1 MFDDESDYFD
11 QWITRYDRFYTSGSR
26 LDREFRTS
34 RLLVLAGRTW
44 THHIDNQLRRETG
57 QSRARWQ
64 VLFSIAFA
72 EQPVTMT
79 ELCKRARVQWPT
91 MVRVVED
98 MEREG
103 LLRREENPGDRR
115 SRLLYLTPPGAE
127 IVAMIKPTL
136 DRERSQLLSL
146 LTDEE
151 LATCL
156 SLLEKILGAATAAD
170 RSGPVLNANCSTEG
184 TP

>member
-1 MFDDESDYFD
+1 MSEDESDYFD
-11 QWITRYDRFYTSGSR
+11 QWITRYDRFYPAGSR

-44 THHIDNQLRRETG
+44 THHIDNRLRRETG

-79 ELCKRARVQWPT
+79 ELCRRARVQWPT

-103 LLRREENPGDRR
+103 LLRREDNPADRR

-127 IVAMIKPTL
+127 LVRRIKPTL
-136 DRERSQLLSL
+136 DRERSHILALLS
-146 LTDEE
+146 DEE
-151 LATCL
+151 LATCF
-156 SLLEKILGAATAAD
+156 SLLEKILAAATAAE
-170 RSGPVLNANCSTEG
+170 RGGPL
-184 TP
+184 PHPDPLD

>member
-1 MFDDESDYFD
+1 MSDDAEKQGDYFD
-11 QWITRYDRFYTSGSR
+11 QWVTKYERFYPSSSR

-34 RLLVLAGRTW
+34 RMLIRAGRTW
-44 THHIDNQLRRETG
+44 THQIDNRLRRETG

-79 ELCKRARVQWPT
+79 ELCKRALVQWPT

-103 LLRREENPGDRR
+103 LLRREANPADRR
-115 SRLLYLTPPGAE
+115 SRLLYLTPPGAA
-127 IVAMIKPTL
+127 VVRKIKPVL
-136 DRERSQLLSL
+136 DRERSRILSL
-146 LTDEE
+146 LSDEE

-156 SLLEKILGAATAAD
+156 SLLEKIFDAASATDRRGALPHPGSAD
-170 RSGPVLNANCSTEG
+170 
-184 TP
+184 